1 MFYRRKVIF
10 SLMELLNG
18 EVEKLRL
25 QKLLFLYA
33 MRRENPE
40 YDFVPYKY
48 GSYSFSASADL
59 NTMAKKGQIKETPE
73 AYQKLDVAPYL
84 PQLKA
89 TDRVMLEAVVADY
102 GSMSTRA
109 LIRHTYLNFPFYAI
123 NSTMARDILPGN
135 QYDRVEQ
142 AKPADN
148 AISLFTLGYEGIS
161 LERYLQKLI
170 RHNVKLLVDVRKNPK
185 SMKFGFSKSLL
196 ERYCAPLGI
205 AYLHIPEVGIAA
217 EKRQQLVTQADYDRL
232 FADYW
237 VTTLSRTGEA
247 QERIL
252 ALLRQ
257 YKRIALTCFEAQPC
271 QCHRSHLAKA
281 LEKSPNFHYPL
292 NHL

>member
-1 MFYRRKVIF
+1 MFYRRKVLF

-33 MRRENPE
+33 MRKEKPE

-48 GSYSFSASADL
+48 GSYSFSANADL
-59 NTMAKKGQIKETPE
+59 NTMAKKGQIKETPK
-73 AYQKLDVAPYL
+73 AYQKVDVAPYL
-84 PQLKA
+84 PQLKTA
-89 TDRVMLEAVVADY
+89 DRVMLESVVADY

-123 NSTMARDILPGN
+123 NSTMARDILSGN

-148 AISLFTLGYEGIS
+148 GISLFTLGYEGIS

-196 ERYCAPLGI
+196 ERYCAPLSI
-205 AYLHIPEVGIAA
+205 AYVHIPEVGIAA
-217 EKRQQLVTQADYDRL
+217 DKRQQLVSQADYDRL

-237 VTTLSRTGEA
+237 VSTLSRTGEA

-252 ALLRQ
+252 ALLSQ